1 MILTETNLKGTFIIE
16 VQKLEDQRGFFS
28 RAWCQKEFE
37 AYGLSVSFVQCNISF
52 SKRKGT
58 LRGLHYQVDAYEEIK
73 LIRCTKG
80 AIYDVVIDLRPGS
93 ATYRQ
98 WIAVELTAD
107 NHKMLYVPEG
117 FAHGYQTVED
127 ETEVFYPTS
136 QFYSAEAERGV
147 RYDDPAF
154 GISWPLISRLYRT
167 RIRVGWITRY
177 KRWM

>member
-37 AYGLSVSFVQCNISF
+37 AYGLSVSFVQCNINF

-58 LRGLHYQVDAYEEIK
+58 LRGLHYQVEPYEEIK

-80 AIYDVVIDLRPGS
+80 SIYDVVIDLRPGS

-117 FAHGYQTVED
+117 FAHGFQTLDNNVEIFYQMSEFFH
-127 ETEVFYPTS
+127 EEC
-136 QFYSAEAERGV
+136 RKGV
-147 RYDDPAF
+147 RWDDPSFQIKWALPNPILSASDRSF
-154 GISWPLISRLYRT
+154 
-167 RIRVGWITRY
+167 
-177 KRWM
+177 KDFK